1 MLGVRLPPDLPL
13 FMAYLSIFDV
23 DRWVIHR
30 WDMSKLQKKK
40 PQNEKRKRVA
50 ETDEETGLTLRSTIA
65 GKPVQSSSVHRS
77 EKPVG
82 QLGMGNFFVRTAEFF
97 REVSVELKKVV
108 WPTRKQTTGTTVVVI
123 VFVFIVAVFLG
134 VFDYSLSKLVQ
145 VVLT

>member
-1 MLGVRLPPDLPL
+1 
-13 FMAYLSIFDV
+13 
-23 DRWVIHR
+23 
-30 WDMSKLQKKK
+30 MSRLQKKK
-40 PQNEKRKRVA
+40 PQSEKRKRAVEIDGDTGVA
-50 ETDEETGLTLRSTIA
+50 VRSTA
-65 GKPVQSSSVHRS
+65 LGKPMQPSSAARP

-82 QLGMGNFFVRTAEFF
+82 QPGVDNLFARTAEFF
-97 REVSVELKKVV
+97 REVKVELKKVV